1 MAGQKREPEALVG
14 EQAAEHTR
22 IEAGAENRGGHAGA
36 AAGVV
41 SQQVVDLFELV
52 AKPVQCA
59 KPEEPSQGLGE
70 GIRHPVAGDER
81 GHGYREGIGYGM
93 IGWVI
98 PLADYPDTYN
108 KQPLAYAGL
117 AAQKNYNS
125 LYLNCVYASPERTER
140 LKARFAREGKK
151 LDMGKSCIRFRRAD
165 ELPLE
170 AIRQEIASTSPRELI
185 RIYEE
190 ARSGGSC

>member
-1 MAGQKREPEALVG
+1 MASSKAATVEQYLAELPDDRRAEIEKVRDAVNAALP
-14 EQAAEHTR
+14 
-22 IEAGAENRGGHAGA
+22 AGY
-36 AAGVV
+36 
-41 SQQVVDLFELV
+41 
-52 AKPVQCA
+52 C
-59 KPEEPSQGLGE
+59 
-70 GIRHPVAGDER
+70 
-81 GHGYREGIGYGM
+81 EGIGYGM

-117 AAQKNYNS
+117 AAQKNHNS

-140 LKARFAREGKK
+140 LKAAFAEAGKK
-151 LDMGKSCIRFRRAD
+151 LDMGKSCIRFKSAG
-165 ELPLE
+165 ELPLDV
-170 AIRQEIASTSPRELI
+170 IGDEIASTSPQQFI